1 MINAPKEF
9 KGFTVVSR
17 MEINGEIISI
27 TTADKDG
34 LIHWKR
40 KGKGWTVEYEQ
51 KRTGEIVYP

>member
-27 TTADKDG
+27 TTADKGD

-51 KRTGEIVYP
+51 KRTGEIVYL